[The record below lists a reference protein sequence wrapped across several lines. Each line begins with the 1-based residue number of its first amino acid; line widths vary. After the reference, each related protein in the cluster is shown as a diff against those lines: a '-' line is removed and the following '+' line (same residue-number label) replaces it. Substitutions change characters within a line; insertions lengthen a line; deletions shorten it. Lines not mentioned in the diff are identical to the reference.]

1 MIDLPILLSDASVFL
16 LSPWKPLVIWGLIA
30 SWAWLVATK
39 LQADARFYR
48 FDLVKWNIAFI
59 SFAAIGLGVMIFGW
73 FFWVGWPVGLLIL
86 LAPVLFYWKVRN
98 ENVPEENRFKISF
111 SKSPEAAE
119 RKASRRAQMS
129 VTLKYLDS
137 NKNAVE
143 IPSEK
148 DPGHEVFLVLDSI
161 LAPALE
167 ERASRLDLGLSA
179 GGCIATKT
187 IDTIRSKIDN
197 LETNT
202 GVVVFNQIRL
212 MAGLDMDENRQ
223 KQTGTFK
230 VMAPENHYDITV
242 TSSGTSKGQ
251 LLRIDVNRDRQVK
264 LPYDGLGL
272 LDKQRQILDPL
283 TQVHERHG
291 IVLLSAPAGQGLT
304 TTGYAVMSTHDSYT
318 SNVRTLELEQEA
330 TLEGAVQQIWDQTNP
345 DVDYARTL
353 QSMLRR
359 DPDVVL
365 VTDVNDS
372 DTARTAAES
381 GSKGPLIYISLN
393 AGSTTEAI
401 SKWVQLV
408 GDLDLAIEPLKAVVN
423 QRLIRRLCDNCKIG
437 FVPADAGRLRL
448 PEGAQLYKA
457 GGQIE
462 DRNKIID
469 CPVCKG
475 AAHLGATGIF
485 EVMPITR
492 EVKKCLAE
500 GDLKTAQ
507 TAARREKM
515 ILMQEAAMQKAV
527 KGTTSIEEIKRVLAG
542 DKKKPAPK
550 PSKPTA

>member
-1 MIDLPILLSDASVFL
+1 
-16 LSPWKPLVIWGLIA
+16 
-30 SWAWLVATK
+30 
-39 LQADARFYR
+39 
-48 FDLVKWNIAFI
+48 
-59 SFAAIGLGVMIFGW
+59 
-73 FFWVGWPVGLLIL
+73 
-86 LAPVLFYWKVRN
+86 
-98 ENVPEENRFKISF
+98 
-111 SKSPEAAE
+111 
-119 RKASRRAQMS
+119 MS

-291 IVLLSAPAGQGLT
+291 IVLLSAPG
-304 TTGYAVMSTHDSYT
+304 TG
-318 SNVRTLELEQEA
+318 RPQ
-330 TLEGAVQQIWDQTNP
+330 P
-345 DVDYARTL
+345 
-353 QSMLRR
+353 
-359 DPDVVL
+359 
-365 VTDVNDS
+365 
-372 DTARTAAES
+372 
-381 GSKGPLIYISLN
+381 
-393 AGSTTEAI
+393 
-401 SKWVQLV
+401 
-408 GDLDLAIEPLKAVVN
+408 
-423 QRLIRRLCDNCKIG
+423 
-437 FVPADAGRLRL
+437 
-448 PEGAQLYKA
+448 
-457 GGQIE
+457 
-462 DRNKIID
+462 
-469 CPVCKG
+469 
-475 AAHLGATGIF
+475 
-485 EVMPITR
+485 VMP
-492 EVKKCLAE
+492 
-500 GDLKTAQ
+500 
-507 TAARREKM
+507 
-515 ILMQEAAMQKAV
+515 
-527 KGTTSIEEIKRVLAG
+527 
-542 DKKKPAPK
+542 
-550 PSKPTA
+550 